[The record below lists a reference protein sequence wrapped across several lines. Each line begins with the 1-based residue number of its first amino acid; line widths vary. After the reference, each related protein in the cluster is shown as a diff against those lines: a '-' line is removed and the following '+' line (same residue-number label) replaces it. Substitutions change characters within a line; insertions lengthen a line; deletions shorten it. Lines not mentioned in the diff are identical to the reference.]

1 MIGFLI
7 FSLCAVRPYKFDI
20 SMIDQTFSSEFITH
34 PTETQPVFDPLVPN
48 KKERFWDPGGF
59 LSEKKHGNKNL
70 ERTLGCQF
78 VSCRTQRF
86 EILSKEISPQEL
98 QKTQIE
104 EDAKGLRVE
113 NQSLREQLANEQRT
127 LSQSSLVIGKP
138 WETDKLVFSVWTCF

>member
-59 LSEKKHGNKNL
+59 LSEKNM
-70 ERTLGCQF
+70 ETRTWRELWV
-78 VSCRTQRF
+78 VS
-86 EILSKEISPQEL
+86 LSVVGP
-98 QKTQIE
+98 
-104 EDAKGLRVE
+104 KGLKYFRKRFPLRNFKRHKSKRMQRDSEWRIRAYE
-113 NQSLREQLANEQRT
+113 NNWPMNNE
-127 LSQSSLVIGKP
+127 P
-138 WETDKLVFSVWTCF
+138 